1 MFLLPQSAQVNPKNK
16 KYLLIITNVKPYKYF
31 SSDKQNRWK
40 GIFYLQSAFFYCVP
54 KYVNVCPLGENQAA
68 VHHDTWNKGTLFWQP
83 QNICLISLVVFLL
96 YFTWSSIIL
105 WLEQTFFYILPKFG
119 KLGTI
124 PLQRKINIINIKT
137 TIVRL
142 AFPVHKRQYWTKN
155 VCR

>member
-1 MFLLPQSAQVNPKNK
+1 M
-16 KYLLIITNVKPYKYF
+16 
-31 SSDKQNRWK
+31 
-40 GIFYLQSAFFYCVP
+40 
-54 KYVNVCPLGENQAA
+54 NVCPLGENQAA

-105 WLEQTFFYILPKFG
+105 WLDQTFFYILPKFG

-142 AFPVHKRQYWTKN
+142 AFPVHKRQYWTKKYVDN
-155 VCR
+155 FVLQYIINLNQLLLFCYTYAFSFSLGPYGAAKYDMGQNKANKET